1 MLDRDSAEK
10 LGDRK
15 LGELADMVSQFEVAE
30 NYTQINYHGRPVR
43 VTPLRYGDIIKWFNN
58 RSEGLPAYL
67 IIDMVTQN
75 VEVVRLDEGMKYTT
89 AEHFSRN
96 LYRHLRFAYP
106 TYMFEEPVFEIDED
120 GTPYWVCAKKEKTIG
135 LFGGTDNH
143 GAVLVNAITGESE
156 YYEEPPAWVD
166 HVYSAELIIEQY
178 DYYGQYHN
186 GFWNSIF
193 GQRDVTVT
201 TDGYNYLAE
210 GDDVYLYT
218 GVTSVGG
225 DESNIGFLLSNQRT
239 KETKYYPC
247 AGATEYS
254 AMDSAEGQVQNLRYN
269 ATFPLLLNIAEQ
281 PTYFMALKDA
291 SELVKMY
298 AMVNVNQYQIVAIGA
313 TVADCEA
320 TKWDADKQ
328 RVKNGCTNKLKQS
341 ASEINADLLK
351 YYAEMQNVFKEFEV
365 QETMPTTQQLKDA
378 FNLRMKESSEEQQEE
393 APISFWEVFDEFVK
407 ECGNQNNWTAS
418 TYEKFAAV
426 RNHIK
431 EFKEDVTFEYF
442 NEFGLNEYVNFLRD
456 KKDMRNSTIGK
467 QMGFLKWF
475 LRWSFKKGHHQNIAY
490 DAFKPKLKTTPK
502 KVIFLTW
509 DELNKLKDYHIPHDK
524 QYLERVRDVFLF
536 CCFTSLRYSD
546 VRNLKR
552 SDIKP
557 DHIEVTTVKT
567 ADSLIIELNDHSK
580 AILEKYKDVHFENH
594 MALPVISNQKMNDY
608 LKELGELAEINE
620 PVRET
625 YYKGNERID
634 EVTPKYALLSTHAGR
649 KTFICNALALGIP
662 APVVMKWTGH
672 SDYKAMKPYIDIA
685 DDIRA
690 NAMNKFNQL

>member
-1 MLDRDSAEK
+1 MDIKFSGSDAGGFQFDPNAAPKPKRERKPRKSIGSKGGRIAVNTLVTLLVGAVFFYVQLPAINLHAEEFYGFVLLLCVTYCICALFTSGFQGTGAKGYFTFVKKQCTVPFFVVAALIVTALVGALTSWVVLRAKDYQALLPIESGSFASEIEEVSYDRIPMLDRDSAEK

-178 DYYGQYHN
+178 DYYGMYHN
-186 GFWNSIF
+186 GFINSIL

-201 TDGYNYLAE
+201 TDGYNYIAE

-225 DESNIGFLLSNQRT
+225 DESNVGFLLSNQRT

-254 AMDSAEGQVQNLRYN
+254 AMDSAEGQVQNLRYT
-269 ATFPLLLNIAEQ
+269 ATFPLLLNVAEQ

-298 AMVNVNQYQIVAIGA
+298 AMVNVNQYQIVATGA
-313 TVADCEA
+313 TVAECESNYR
-320 TKWDADKQ
+320 Q
-328 RVKNGCTNKLKQS
+328 MLRQS
-341 ASEINADLLK
+341 NLISDDQTDIDQPVETDRRSLEGVIAEIRSAVVD
-351 YYAEMQNVFKEFEV
+351 
-365 QETMPTTQQLKDA
+365 
-378 FNLRMKESSEEQQEE
+378 
-393 APISFWEVFDEFVK
+393 
-407 ECGNQNNWTAS
+407 GNS
-418 TYEKFAAV
+418 IY
-426 RNHIK
+426 
-431 EFKEDVTFEYF
+431 
-442 NEFGLNEYVNFLRD
+442 FLRFTGETD
-456 KKDMRNSTIGK
+456 FTVRMSAADVPYAP
-467 QMGFLKWF
+467 L
-475 LRWSFKKGHHQNIAY
+475 
-490 DAFKPKLKTTPK
+490 
-502 KVIFLTW
+502 
-509 DELNKLKDYHIPHDK
+509 LNVGD
-524 QYLERVRDVFLF
+524 RVRVWYYDGHVSEFW
-536 CCFTSLRYSD
+536 
-546 VRNLKR
+546 
-552 SDIKP
+552 
-557 DHIEVTTVKT
+557 IE
-567 ADSLIIELNDHSK
+567 ACDLEL
-580 AILEKYKDVHFENH
+580 
-594 MALPVISNQKMNDY
+594 LPVSTP
-608 LKELGELAEINE
+608 AE
-620 PVRET
+620 P
-625 YYKGNERID
+625 
-634 EVTPKYALLSTHAGR
+634 
-649 KTFICNALALGIP
+649 
-662 APVVMKWTGH
+662 
-672 SDYKAMKPYIDIA
+672 
-685 DDIRA
+685 DDA
-690 NAMNKFNQL
+690 QPSGGVDA

>member
-1 MLDRDSAEK
+1 MDIKFSGSDAGGFQFDPNSAPKPKRERKPRKSIGSKGGRIAVNTLVTLLVGAVFFYVQMPAINLHAEEFYGFVLLLCVTYCICALFTSGFQGTGAKGYFTFVKKQCTVPFFVVAALIVTALVGALTSWVVLRAKDYQALLPIDSGSFASEIEEVSYDRIPMLDRDSAEK

-178 DYYGQYHN
+178 DYYGMYHN
-186 GFWNSIF
+186 GFINSIL

-201 TDGYNYLAE
+201 TDGYNYIAE

-225 DESNIGFLLSNQRT
+225 DESNVGFLLSNQRT

-254 AMDSAEGQVQNLRYN
+254 AMDSAEGQVQNLRYT
-269 ATFPLLLNIAEQ
+269 ATFPLLLNVAEQ

-298 AMVNVNQYQIVAIGA
+298 AMVNVNQYQIVATGA
-313 TVADCEA
+313 TVAECESNYR
-320 TKWDADKQ
+320 Q
-328 RVKNGCTNKLKQS
+328 MLRQS
-341 ASEINADLLK
+341 NLISDDQTGIDQPVETDRRSLEGVIAEIRSAVVD
-351 YYAEMQNVFKEFEV
+351 
-365 QETMPTTQQLKDA
+365 
-378 FNLRMKESSEEQQEE
+378 
-393 APISFWEVFDEFVK
+393 
-407 ECGNQNNWTAS
+407 GNS
-418 TYEKFAAV
+418 IY
-426 RNHIK
+426 
-431 EFKEDVTFEYF
+431 
-442 NEFGLNEYVNFLRD
+442 FLRFTGETD
-456 KKDMRNSTIGK
+456 FTVRMSAADVPYAP
-467 QMGFLKWF
+467 L
-475 LRWSFKKGHHQNIAY
+475 
-490 DAFKPKLKTTPK
+490 
-502 KVIFLTW
+502 
-509 DELNKLKDYHIPHDK
+509 LNVGD
-524 QYLERVRDVFLF
+524 RVRVWYYDGHVSEFW
-536 CCFTSLRYSD
+536 
-546 VRNLKR
+546 
-552 SDIKP
+552 
-557 DHIEVTTVKT
+557 IE
-567 ADSLIIELNDHSK
+567 ACDLEL
-580 AILEKYKDVHFENH
+580 
-594 MALPVISNQKMNDY
+594 LPVSTP
-608 LKELGELAEINE
+608 AE
-620 PVRET
+620 P
-625 YYKGNERID
+625 D
-634 EVTPKYALLSTHAGR
+634 D
-649 KTFICNALALGIP
+649 
-662 APVVMKWTGH
+662 APPSGGV
-672 SDYKAMKPYIDIA
+672 DA
-685 DDIRA
+685 
-690 NAMNKFNQL
+690 

>member
-1 MLDRDSAEK
+1 MNHSWNHDPFQGGGPVPHRPKKQRRPIGTPVGRTLLNLAVTLVFGAIYFYVTLPPLNLHSGDFYVFVLLLCAVYCGCAVLTSGFQGSGAKGYFGFVKKQCTVPFVLGLVLVVTALIGAAIGWEVFRAGSYRDLLTVETGDFAADIKEISYDQIPMLDRDSAEK
-10 LGDRK
+10 LGNRK
-15 LGELADMVSQFEVAE
+15 LGELADMVSQFEVAGD
-30 NYTQINYHGRPVR
+30 YTQINYKGRPVR
-43 VTPLRYGDIIKWFNN
+43 VTPLRYGDWIKWLNN
-58 RSEGLPAYL
+58 RADGLPAYL

-75 VEVVRLDEGMKYTT
+75 VDVVRLDQGIRYTT

-96 LYRHLRFAYP
+96 LGRYLRFHYP
-106 TYMFEEPVFEIDED
+106 TYLFDTPAFEIDEE
-120 GTPYWVCAKKEKTIG
+120 GNPFWVCPRIKKTIG

-320 TKWDADKQ
+320 NYRQ
-328 RVKNGCTNKLKQS
+328 M
-341 ASEINADLLK
+341 LLK
-351 YYAEMQNVFKEFEV
+351 N
-365 QETMPTTQQLKDA
+365 
-378 FNLRMKESSEEQQEE
+378 NL
-393 APISFWEVFDEFVK
+393 ISDDQ
-407 ECGNQNNWTAS
+407 GS
-418 TYEKFAAV
+418 
-426 RNHIK
+426 I
-431 EFKEDVTFEYF
+431 DVT
-442 NEFGLNEYVNFLRD
+442 
-456 KKDMRNSTIGK
+456 
-467 QMGFLKWF
+467 
-475 LRWSFKKGHHQNIAY
+475 
-490 DAFKPKLKTTPK
+490 P
-502 KVIFLTW
+502 
-509 DELNKLKDYHIPHDK
+509 
-524 QYLERVRDVFLF
+524 
-536 CCFTSLRYSD
+536 
-546 VRNLKR
+546 
-552 SDIKP
+552 
-557 DHIEVTTVKT
+557 
-567 ADSLIIELNDHSK
+567 
-580 AILEKYKDVHFENH
+580 
-594 MALPVISNQKMNDY
+594 
-608 LKELGELAEINE
+608 
-620 PVRET
+620 
-625 YYKGNERID
+625 
-634 EVTPKYALLSTHAGR
+634 
-649 KTFICNALALGIP
+649 
-662 APVVMKWTGH
+662 
-672 SDYKAMKPYIDIA
+672 SDYKSIEGTIA
-685 DDIRA
+685 EIRTA
-690 NAMNKFNQL
+690 VVDGNSIYFLRFDGESAFSVRMSAAEVAYAPLLNVGDHVCVYFRDGYVTENWIEASDVELLDGSAQSAPPVETSVSTEDSADPVENTQEMP

>member
-1 MLDRDSAEK
+1 MNTNWNDPNFQGFARQPRPKREHKPVGTPLGRTLLNLAVTLVFAAIYYYVVLPPINLKSEEFYIFMLLCCAVYGVCAVLTSGFQGAGAKGYFDFLKKQCTVPLIVAAALAATALVGAVLGWQLFRAKDYRDLLTVQDGDFAAEVEEISYDQIPMLDAESAMK
-10 LGDRK
+10 LGNRK
-15 LGELADMVSQFEVAE
+15 LGELADMVSQFEVADD
-30 NYTQINYHGRPVR
+30 YTQINYQGRPVR
-43 VTPLRYGDIIKWFNN
+43 VTPLRYGDLIKWLNN
-58 RSEGLPAYL
+58 RSQGLPAYL

-75 VEVVRLDEGMKYTT
+75 VEVVRLDEGIRYTT

-106 TYMFEEPVFEIDED
+106 TYMFEEPVFEINED

-320 TKWDADKQ
+320 NYRQ
-328 RVKNGCTNKLKQS
+328 M
-341 ASEINADLLK
+341 LLK
-351 YYAEMQNVFKEFEV
+351 N
-365 QETMPTTQQLKDA
+365 
-378 FNLRMKESSEEQQEE
+378 NL
-393 APISFWEVFDEFVK
+393 ISDDQ
-407 ECGNQNNWTAS
+407 GS
-418 TYEKFAAV
+418 
-426 RNHIK
+426 I
-431 EFKEDVTFEYF
+431 DVT
-442 NEFGLNEYVNFLRD
+442 
-456 KKDMRNSTIGK
+456 
-467 QMGFLKWF
+467 
-475 LRWSFKKGHHQNIAY
+475 
-490 DAFKPKLKTTPK
+490 P
-502 KVIFLTW
+502 
-509 DELNKLKDYHIPHDK
+509 
-524 QYLERVRDVFLF
+524 
-536 CCFTSLRYSD
+536 
-546 VRNLKR
+546 
-552 SDIKP
+552 
-557 DHIEVTTVKT
+557 
-567 ADSLIIELNDHSK
+567 
-580 AILEKYKDVHFENH
+580 
-594 MALPVISNQKMNDY
+594 
-608 LKELGELAEINE
+608 
-620 PVRET
+620 
-625 YYKGNERID
+625 
-634 EVTPKYALLSTHAGR
+634 
-649 KTFICNALALGIP
+649 
-662 APVVMKWTGH
+662 
-672 SDYKAMKPYIDIA
+672 SDYKSIEGTIA
-685 DDIRA
+685 EIRTA
-690 NAMNKFNQL
+690 VVDGNSIYFLRFDGESAFSVRMSAAEVAYAPLLNVGDHVCVYFRDGYVTENWIEASDVELLDGSAQSAPPVETSVSTEDSADPVENTQEMP